1 MPSLE
6 SSDTRSDA
14 VCVEWLRSMGASVV
28 RSETNLTKRR
38 PGGFT
43 LIELLVVIAIIGALV
58 ALMLPAVQ
66 HARESARK
74 TQCGNNLKQ
83 IGLGMHAYLNTFK
96 SFPPGYVSQV
106 LPDHDDGGPG
116 WAWGATLMP
125 FIEEAGLHDQINFTA
140 SLRGEESANVRL
152 TSVPL
157 FICPTDSNFQSIID
171 IQSKSSSIV
180 ICKMAAG
187 NYVASAGTVRPTCK
201 LCRDRFDGVF
211 GGNLAILPRELT
223 DGLSKTLAVGE
234 RSTRWS
240 NATVWGVL
248 PNSRVWDNL
257 QPGAYSAGPAFVLGT
272 TFHEGFNIETSN
284 EMTHE
289 MHDSLAESFGSEHVG
304 GAFFL
309 FCDAG
314 VRFVWDYTDPAV
326 MNAMSTRDGIP
337 HSGVERII
345 HESPF

>member
-1 MPSLE
+1 MRIELNIKS
-6 SSDTRSDA
+6 
-14 VCVEWLRSMGASVV
+14 
-28 RSETNLTKRR
+28 KRR
-38 PGGFT
+38 GGFT
-43 LIELLVVIAIIGALV
+43 LVELLVVIAIIGTLV

-66 HARESARK
+66 QARESARK
-74 TQCGNNLKQ
+74 SQCANNLKQ
-83 IGLGMHAYLNTFK
+83 IGLGMHAYLGTFK

-106 LPDHDDGGPG
+106 LADHDDGGPG
-116 WAWGATLMP
+116 WAWGAMIMP
-125 FIEEAGLHDQINFTA
+125 YIEEAGLHDQIQYDK
-140 SLRGEESANVRL
+140 SLRGPEAETVRL

-187 NYVASAGTVRPTCK
+187 SYVASAGTVRPTCK

-211 GGNLAILPRELT
+211 GRNRSIEPRELT
-223 DGLSKTLAVGE
+223 DGLSKTIAVGE
-234 RSTRWS
+234 RSTHWS
-240 NATVWGVL
+240 NATIWGVV
-248 PNSRVWDNL
+248 PNSRVWDNQ
-257 QPGAYSAGPAFVLGT
+257 QPGLYAAGPAFVLGT
-272 TFHEGFNIETSN
+272 TFHEGFNIETST
-284 EMTHE
+284 EMAHE
-289 MHDSLAESFGSEHVG
+289 SEGTFAESFGSEHVG

-337 HSGVERII
+337 HSGVERVI

>member
-1 MPSLE
+1 M
-6 SSDTRSDA
+6 TRGKLKS
-14 VCVEWLRSMGASVV
+14 
-28 RSETNLTKRR
+28 KRQ
-38 PGGFT
+38 GGFT
-43 LIELLVVIAIIGALV
+43 LVELLVVVAIIGVLV

-66 HARESARK
+66 HARESARR

-83 IGLGMHAYLNTFK
+83 IGLGMHAYLNEHK
-96 SFPPGYVSQV
+96 AFPPGYKSKV

-116 WAWGATLMP
+116 WSWGAMLMSYL
-125 FIEEAGLHDQINFTA
+125 EEAALFDEVKVNFDK
-140 SLRGEESANVRL
+140 SLRTPDTERVRL

-157 FICPTDSNFQSIID
+157 FVCPSDGNFQSIID

-187 NYVASAGTVRPTCK
+187 SYVASAGTVRPTCK
-201 LCRDRFDGVF
+201 LCRDQFDGVF
-211 GGNLAILPRELT
+211 GRNRAIEPRELT

-234 RSTRWS
+234 RSTHWA
-240 NATVWGVL
+240 NATIWGVV

-272 TFHEGFNIETSN
+272 TFHEGFNIETSK
-284 EMTHE
+284 EMSHE
-289 MHDSLAESFGSEHVG
+289 MHDSLAESFGSDHVG

>member
-1 MPSLE
+1 MAWCGVDR
-6 SSDTRSDA
+6 SSS
-14 VCVEWLRSMGASVV
+14 
-28 RSETNLTKRR
+28 NLQLQ
-38 PGGFT
+38 GGFT
-43 LIELLVVIAIIGALV
+43 LVELLVVIAIIGVLV
-58 ALMLPAVQ
+58 AAILPAVQ
-66 HARESARK
+66 QARESARK

-83 IGLGMHAYLNTFK
+83 LGLGMHAYVNDHK
-96 SFPPGYVSQV
+96 AFPPGYVSKV

-116 WAWGATLMP
+116 WSWGAMLMRYL
-125 FIEEAGLHDQINFTA
+125 EEARLHDQVKINFDK
-140 SLRGEESANVRL
+140 SLRGPDTEKVRL

-157 FICPTDSNFQSIID
+157 FICTTDSNFQPIID

-180 ICKMAAG
+180 ICKMAAAS
-187 NYVASAGTVRPTCK
+187 YVASAGTVRPTCK
-201 LCRDRFDGVF
+201 LCRDQFDGVF
-211 GGNLAILPRELT
+211 GRNRAIEPRELT

-234 RSTRWS
+234 RSTHWA
-240 NATVWGVL
+240 NAAVWGVV

-284 EMTHE
+284 EMSHD
-289 MHDSLAESFGSEHVG
+289 MHDSLAESFGSDHVG

-309 FCDAG
+309 FCDGG

>member
-1 MPSLE
+1 M
-6 SSDTRSDA
+6 
-14 VCVEWLRSMGASVV
+14 V
-28 RSETNLTKRR
+28 
-38 PGGFT
+38 
-43 LIELLVVIAIIGALV
+43 AIIGVLV

-66 HARESARK
+66 HARESARR

-83 IGLGMHAYLNTFK
+83 IGLGMHAYLNEHK
-96 SFPPGYVSQV
+96 AFPPGYKSKV

-116 WAWGATLMP
+116 WSWGAMLMSYL
-125 FIEEAGLHDQINFTA
+125 EEAALFDEVKVNFDK
-140 SLRGEESANVRL
+140 SLRTPDTERVRL

-157 FICPTDSNFQSIID
+157 FVCPSDGNFQSIID

-187 NYVASAGTVRPTCK
+187 SYVASAGTVRPTCK
-201 LCRDRFDGVF
+201 LCRDQFDGVF
-211 GGNLAILPRELT
+211 GRNRAIEPRELT

-234 RSTRWS
+234 RSTHWA
-240 NATVWGVL
+240 NATIWGVV

-272 TFHEGFNIETSN
+272 TFHEGFNIETSK
-284 EMTHE
+284 EMSHE
-289 MHDSLAESFGSEHVG
+289 MHDSLAESFGSDHVG